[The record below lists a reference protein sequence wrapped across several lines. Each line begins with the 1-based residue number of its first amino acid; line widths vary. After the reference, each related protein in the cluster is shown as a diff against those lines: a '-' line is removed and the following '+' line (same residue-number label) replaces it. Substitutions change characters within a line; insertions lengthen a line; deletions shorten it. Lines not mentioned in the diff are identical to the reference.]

1 MLKRILFICQYNSGR
16 SIMAEAI
23 TNKIAPKRF
32 RAYSAGVEDRGPIP
46 EGVLNLLKEK
56 GHFTDRLRA
65 KTFDYFTGLMAVKF
79 DYVITTCD
87 KSTAD
92 ACPVWPGQPTSAHW
106 NIPKPA
112 FRPGDD
118 VGNRIL
124 LEELY
129 QRIYVTVNLFT
140 SLPEDVRERMA
151 VEGRISELHQEVR
164 VAG

>member
-1 MLKRILFICQYNSGR
+1 MKRILFICQYNSGR
-16 SIMAEAI
+16 SIIAESI
-23 TNKIAPKRF
+23 VNTIASKEF
-32 RAYSAGVEDRGPIP
+32 RAYSAGVENIGPVS
-46 EGVLNLLKEK
+46 ELVLDLLKEK
-56 GHFTDRLRA
+56 GHFTGRLRT
-65 KTFDYFTGLMAVKF
+65 KTFDYFTGLMAVRF

-87 KSTAD
+87 RATAK

-129 QRIYVTVNLFT
+129 RKIYSTVNLFT
-140 SLPEDVRERMA
+140 SLPQDVRSRME
-151 VEGRISELHQEVR
+151 VEGGISELYQDMRE
-164 VAG
+164 AG